1 MAIRTVAIRTMA
13 IRTMALLVLTMA
25 LLAKVSAVYSTL
37 SRRNA
42 KAQTD
47 ALALSADVAEQVG
60 IALALTK
67 PTSTPHGHGSRSG

>member
-1 MAIRTVAIRTMA
+1 M
-13 IRTMALLVLTMA
+13 
-25 LLAKVSAVYSTL
+25 SAVYSTL

-60 IALALTK
+60 IARTFIYYPCPYLYLYLY
-67 PTSTPHGHGSRSG
+67 P

>member
-1 MAIRTVAIRTMA
+1 MAMLTTHCGY
-13 IRTMALLVLTMA
+13 THYGYTSTHHGNTVLT
-25 LLAKVSAVYSTL
+25 KVSAVYSTL

-60 IALALTK
+60 IARTFILTL
-67 PTSTPHGHGSRSG
+67 PLPLPLPLPLTP